1 MAGGFEQLHDPLSSP
16 CWLMRILCPIVEFF
30 VLTVL
35 KFNAHV
41 LAGRAIG
48 SELVRDQNSRETGL
62 FADKLAQES
71 LVSAPVKTALHQRV
85 EHEAVLID
93 GAPEPVFPEP
103 VFLAVD
109 RDDNLVEIPFFS
121 ELRARRRN
129 LSAKSRPNFS
139 ARRRTVSWLTIIPCA
154 ASKSSTI
161 LRPDAPSRRLK
172 SSEPRSQSPPKRKIW
187 TAAGRTACSVLHSS
201 GECVRACSIVIATG
215 ARYRRLAVSD
225 LQRYEGRDFGIGLH
239 RSKPSSA

>member
-1 MAGGFEQLHDPLSSP
+1 MAKTRG
-16 CWLMRILCPIVEFF
+16 M
-30 VLTVL
+30 
-35 KFNAHV
+35 
-41 LAGRAIG
+41 
-48 SELVRDQNSRETGL
+48 TGL

-129 LSAKSRPNFS
+129 LSARSRPNFS

-161 LRPDAPSRRLK
+161 LRPDAPSCRLK

-201 GECVRACSIVIATG
+201 GECVRALLDCYRDRSALSASRRFRPSTLRRIGSLVLGFTDRSQALREPGCNRCRRRQFLPRRRRCSSPP
-215 ARYRRLAVSD
+215 RRP
-225 LQRYEGRDFGIGLH
+225 
-239 RSKPSSA
+239 RSG